1 MKRVVSAKANDD
13 YTLDVVFDDGAVKR
27 FDAKP
32 YLEKGIF
39 RRLKNVEYF
48 KNVHIAYGTVN
59 WDDELDIA
67 PETLYAESESIS

>member
-13 YTLDVVFDDGAVKR
+13 FTLDVVFSDGAVRR

-39 RRLKNVEYF
+39 RRLRNVEYF
-48 KNVHIAYGTVN
+48 KNVHIAYGTIA

-67 PETLYAESESIS
+67 PETFTLKASL